1 MNITDFCSVVL
12 KAPLR
17 SAYDWSCE
25 NDESFFYLGWN
36 NAIDMKK
43 RTVNVCSSLD
53 EAISK
58 NATKQLMD
66 KMLRERNKLFKAIE
80 DGKSIYYVL
89 RVKQNPE
96 SDGDWSVIAKS
107 KSMSNNTIVLKIDNI
122 TELESGEVTA
132 DLVERLDA
140 KSFR

>member
-1 MNITDFCSVVL
+1 
-12 KAPLR
+12 
-17 SAYDWSCE
+17 
-25 NDESFFYLGWN
+25 
-36 NAIDMKK
+36 
-43 RTVNVCSSLD
+43 
-53 EAISK
+53 
-58 NATKQLMD
+58 MD

-107 KSMSNNTIVLKIDNI
+107 KPMSNNTIVLKIDNV